1 MEQQQ
6 HLIEQHQTNQN
17 QLLKLAR
24 AVALIRSKLE
34 NQSEDKKF
42 SDKDESS
49 IFRLDKIQETL
60 NDPKFQKSLDDL
72 IDQIKFD
79 LTLDRSDQ
87 NKYTLKIPIITG
99 LNRETKLMTVASFE
113 FLAMSKN
120 LAALV
125 INLED
130 RSSVELIFIVAE
142 IGKFI
147 KSALNK

>member
-1 MEQQQ
+1 
-6 HLIEQHQTNQN
+6 
-17 QLLKLAR
+17 
-24 AVALIRSKLE
+24 
-34 NQSEDKKF
+34 
-42 SDKDESS
+42 
-49 IFRLDKIQETL
+49 
-60 NDPKFQKSLDDL
+60 
-72 IDQIKFD
+72 
-79 LTLDRSDQ
+79 
-87 NKYTLKIPIITG
+87 
-99 LNRETKLMTVASFE
+99 MTVASFE

>member
-1 MEQQQ
+1 MTE
-6 HLIEQHQTNQN
+6 EK
-17 QLLKLAR
+17 LLKLAR
-24 AVALIRSKLE
+24 AVALIKSKLE
-34 NQSEDKKF
+34 NQSKDKKL

-72 IDQIKFD
+72 IEQSKFD

-99 LNRETKLMTVASFE
+99 LDRETKLMTVASFE

-130 RSSVELIFIVAE
+130 RSSVELIFIIAE